1 MGAFTSLADTQTQ
14 ANSFSQSR
22 KTPTGAPIPWNAR
35 PVTKFPLTPVV
46 APAYGSANQVVLV
59 TYTVPVNWSALLY
72 GVVFGFS
79 SASAPAPLPG
89 DLVFTVDIDRPL
101 GSTFGG
107 YTEKDYSAVPF
118 ALGALTNGPY
128 WPIEWQHTSGEVIR
142 IKGYTVA
149 NVPTGA
155 GSFLV
160 AALLGW
166 EWNTEGW
173 EG

>member
-1 MGAFTSLADTQTQ
+1 MGALVTSLADTQNL
-14 ANSFSQSR
+14 AMSLSQSR
-22 KTPTGAPIPWNAR
+22 KTPTGAPIPWTAR
-35 PVTKFPLTPVV
+35 PVTRFGQVV
-46 APAYGSANQVVLV
+46 APDYGSANQVVLV
-59 TYTVPVNWSALLY
+59 TYQVPVNWSALLY
-72 GVVFGFS
+72 GVVLGFS
-79 SASAPAPLPG
+79 SGSAPAPLPG

-107 YTEKDYSAVPF
+107 YTEKDFNAVPYP
-118 ALGALTNGPY
+118 LGSLVGGPY
-128 WPIEWQHTSGEVIR
+128 WPIEWQHASGETIR

-155 GSFLV
+155 GSFLT